1 MSYAGFANGMR
12 ARLLICVWLGVA
24 ASALGQPALQ
34 LEIPFNDTGPGA
46 SAAASFSTLG
56 SFSLSLL
63 SSNGTPTDFHGAPG
77 SGVSGLGVALDFSAT
92 SDFSFR
98 GGDYFGLGP
107 IAKAAASTALNYGA
121 VKSFTATIW
130 FKPNNYVLYQ
140 QGTSGPRVFTLG
152 TNGVVELGAANS
164 IGLYFAQ
171 GNEVSFNFNGT
182 ELDPLALEG
191 GPNYLLDQWYFYAV
205 TYDGVTVTAYQGTDG
220 ADGTVGV
227 SEILRG
233 NLPGQTLNLGTATS
247 PGSTLEIGNRAQDQ
261 EYSFDGWFN
270 DFRFYAST
278 SVVAAASAAQI
289 EDIRW
294 SVLAPVNLAMT
305 IHGNTNIV
313 TWDNL
318 TGASG
323 YLVYRSTNSAG
334 PYSQIS
340 TGAVPSPV
348 YMDSPAPTGTC
359 YYEVAAVDGG
369 GDFTTSAVSQ
379 SVQNVQTGPGTVLNN
394 LPAANVTAIS
404 ATLNGKVL
412 SVVGSPP
419 TATFYYGPVDGGTNA
434 VNWANSVSVGLVS
447 GSFSVTVKGL
457 GSNTT
462 YFCTVMGSNDV
473 GTVWASP
480 SVSFVTGASSLP
492 QVSNAPANAVA
503 ATFATLNGQVLS
515 VGGSPTSVTLYYGTT
530 DGQTNPANWSFSA
543 PIGSQ
548 TGFYAQTVNGLS
560 SNTTYYFTA
569 EAVNADGPRWATPSL
584 LFTTAATNPVSSLI
598 SVLTYKYDNFRSG
611 ANTNE
616 YILTPANVNATTFSK
631 LFGYAVDGYCYAS
644 PLYVAN
650 LQIPGQGTHNT
661 LFVFTEND
669 SVYAFDADSNQGPNG
684 GLLWH
689 TNLGIALISTYYAT
703 RYHHNV
709 LNPLIGITGTPV
721 IDPASG
727 TLYLD
732 VFSGVV
738 SDTPNG
744 FHTIHALNI
753 TNGAERP
760 YSPVLVAASVPGSG
774 VDSSNGVV
782 TFNAGHQMNRPALTL
797 SGGMLYVC
805 YGSYGDTDPYHG
817 WVMGYNATNLQL
829 VTNYV
834 FATTPNATMAAFGV
848 NAGEAA
854 LWMGGDG
861 PCVDAAGNLYVM
873 SGNGSFSAKTNGG
886 DYGDSFIKL
895 TTTNGLAAADY
906 FSPSN
911 ALSLD
916 VNDED
921 LGSGGPVMLPAAAGS
936 AAHPHLLVGAG
947 KEGHIFVVDCDNMG
961 HFNLG
966 VNQIVQELMNAVGGL
981 WSSPS
986 YFNNHVF
993 FHGSGD
999 VLKSFGITNAVM
1011 TTSPVTKSGVS
1022 FGGGYSTPSI
1032 SANGT
1037 SNAIA
1042 WEIQTDGTP
1051 SILHA
1056 FNATNLSQELYNSSQ
1071 NPSRDQLGGSV
1082 NYAVPVVANGKVYV
1096 RGQYYLDV
1104 YGVGVL
1110 LPPPIIAPSGGV
1122 FTNTVTVSLSEATN
1136 GATIY
1141 YTLDGTTPTIHSPV
1155 YTGPFTLASSAA
1167 VKALAT
1173 LAGAFNSP
1181 VATASF
1187 IDSSAIG
1194 SGTGLLGQY
1203 WSNTTS
1209 VAFTNTSF
1217 NTPPT
1222 LVRTDPGINF
1232 NWGASGPAAA
1242 IGTSNY
1248 VVRWTG
1254 TVQPQFSEDYT
1265 FYTTADDGVRLFVN
1279 GQLLINDWVTQAVT
1293 TASNRIPLVAQQ
1305 IYNIELDYFYKS
1317 DSGSQVSLSWSSP
1330 SVPQSLIPQTQLY
1343 SYTNPPPAIVISS
1356 PTNGSI
1362 YTASASVSI
1371 GVTAD
1376 APYNPI
1382 NSVAFYANGNWLG
1395 TLNSS
1400 STAPT
1405 YTLTTTGF
1413 NQNPGGES
1421 SNSAEVSATPLGDAN
1436 LTTTTVQA
1444 SGSDWTAA
1452 IWKTNG
1458 AGTAVSPVAGNNYSL
1473 ITDGTAIGN
1482 SLNNTRVRSPAT
1494 AGNYTFPGDSLTLN
1508 ANTELRAKN
1517 EPGTLTFNGVGA
1529 NPGLILDGGMLNGG
1543 TDGALTIAGTV
1554 RVTSQSYDSMQ
1565 AENGGG
1571 GGLAPNP
1578 RPLTISANLSG
1589 SGNIVIMNCATN
1601 APEVISG
1608 ISNTFSGQWIVQ
1620 AGWLQGATLNS
1631 LGTNNITVDPLYLGF
1646 LVMMPGA
1653 SSPTGPAVV
1662 EVNYDLNSSGTLT
1675 LVNGGL
1681 MSLHQNCTFA
1691 SVNIEGAS
1699 LGAGTYSY
1707 TQLSGRFPNNFLPGG
1722 SGSVTV
1728 APPAISGP
1736 GTVPPPTGVA
1746 TLAGNAQISLSWNA
1760 CVGATNY
1767 NVKRSTVSGG
1777 PYTTVASLPG
1787 TSYTD
1792 SGLANGST
1800 YYYVVTAVSPPGYI
1814 LTAVATDGSGLTTT
1828 ATPVFI
1834 NVNPGSG
1841 LAYGL
1846 TTNGVIGPFLNAN
1859 MPSVVPAIL
1868 PGNLPPLLSQSGAY
1882 INTPARTPAGGL
1894 VPYAPNTPLWSDG
1907 AAKSRYIA
1915 VPNDGGLITPDEQ
1928 IAFVPT
1934 NSWTFPAGTVFVKN
1948 FDLAVNT
1955 TNPAVPLRRLETRL
1969 LVRDA
1974 NGAVYGVTY
1983 KWRPDN
1989 SDADLLTTSLNESI
2003 LVTNAGGV
2011 TTQTWY
2017 YPSPADCLTCHTPV
2031 ANYVLGVNTRQLNG
2045 NLTYSGGVT
2054 DNQLRALNHLGL
2066 FDPAINESDITNYAQ
2081 LSSLTNFSAS
2091 FEQRAR
2097 SYLDANCAQC
2107 HQPGGTGITFDAR
2120 YDTPLDLQ
2128 YIVNVPAQFSLGY
2141 DHACIVKA
2149 QDVWRSMIYQR
2160 MNTLDRAGQM
2170 PPLARNLID
2179 TNAVS
2184 VMAGWINSLPGTPA
2198 LAPPVITPS
2207 GGVFDQ
2213 TVAVTIQASDTNATV
2228 YYTLDGTVPTT
2239 NSPVYSTPL
2248 QVSNT
2253 LTLSANE
2260 FEANFNNSVAASALF
2275 LFQPLSLTSINFGA
2289 NQVFQAQLSG
2299 AIAGDSYVLEATTN
2313 FINWTPLNTNFA
2325 ASNIINLV
2333 DLGASNYPL
2342 RFYRVQHQ

>member
-1 MSYAGFANGMR
+1 MSYAGFSNKVR
-12 ARLLICVWLGVA
+12 AQLLVCAWLGVA

-34 LEIPFNDTGPGA
+34 LEIPFTDTGPGTT
-46 SAAASFSTLG
+46 AAASTSSLG
-56 SFSLSLL
+56 AFSLSLL
-63 SSNGTPTDFHGAPG
+63 SSNGAPTNFHGPPG

-130 FKPNNYVLYQ
+130 FKPHNYILYQ

-152 TNGVVELGAANS
+152 TNAVLELGAANS

-191 GPNYLLDQWYFYAV
+191 GPNYLLDQWYFYAI

-227 SEILRG
+227 SKILSG
-233 NLPGQTLNLGTATS
+233 NLPGQTLNLGTAAS
-247 PGSTLEIGNRAQDQ
+247 PGSTLQVGNRAQDQ

-278 SVVAAASAAQI
+278 NIVTAASAAQI

-294 SVLAPVNLAMT
+294 SVLAPVNLAVT

-313 TWDNL
+313 TWDSL

-323 YLVYRSTNSAG
+323 YLVYRSTNSTG
-334 PYSQIS
+334 PYSQIG
-340 TGAVPSPV
+340 TGPVPSPI
-348 YMDSPAPTGTC
+348 YMDSPAPPGTW
-359 YYEVAAVDGG
+359 YYQVAAVDGS

-379 SVQNVQTGPGTVLNN
+379 PIQNVQTGPGTVLTN
-394 LPAANVTAIS
+394 LLAANITAIS
-404 ATLNGKVL
+404 ATLNGKVI
-412 SVVGSPP
+412 SVVGSTPA
-419 TATFYYGPVDGGTNA
+419 ATFYYGPANGGTNA
-434 VNWANSVSVGLVS
+434 ANWAGSVSVGLVS
-447 GSFSVTVKGL
+447 GSFSATVQGL

-462 YFCTVMGSNDV
+462 YFYTVMGSNDV
-473 GTVWASP
+473 GTVWAAP
-480 SVSFVTGASSLP
+480 SVSFVTEASSLP
-492 QVSNAPANAVA
+492 QIGNAPANQVE

-515 VGGSPTSVTLYYGTT
+515 GGGSPTSVTLYYGTT

-543 PIGSQ
+543 PIGPQ
-548 TGFYAQTVNGLS
+548 TGFYAQTVSGLL

-569 EAVNADGPRWATPSL
+569 EAVNADGPQWASPSL
-584 LFTTAATNPVSSLI
+584 SFTTAATNPVSSLV

-616 YILTPANVNATTFSK
+616 TVLTPANVNATNFSK
-631 LFGYAVDGYCYAS
+631 LFSYTVDGYCYAS

-661 LFVFTEND
+661 VFAFTEND

-732 VFSGVV
+732 VFSGNV
-738 SDTPNG
+738 SNTPAG

-782 TFNAGHQMNRPALTL
+782 TFNPGHQMNRPALTL

-834 FATTPNATMAAFGV
+834 FATTPNAKMATFGV
-848 NAGEAA
+848 NAGEGA

-873 SGNGSFSAKTNGG
+873 TGNGSLSAHTNGG
-886 DYGDSFIKL
+886 DYGDSFVRL
-895 TTTNGLAAADY
+895 STTNGLAVVDY

-911 ALSLD
+911 AVSLD

-921 LGSGGPVMLPAAAGS
+921 LGSGGPVMLPVAAGS
-936 AAHPHLLVGAG
+936 AVHPHLLVGAG
-947 KEGHIFVVDCDNMG
+947 KEGHIFVVDCDNLG
-961 HFNLG
+961 HFNPG
-966 VNQIVQELMNAVGGL
+966 VNQIVQEVGNAVGGL

-993 FHGSGD
+993 FQGSGD

-1022 FGGGYSTPSI
+1022 FGSGYSTPSI

-1042 WEIQTDGTP
+1042 WVIQTDSSP

-1056 FNATNLSQELYNSSQ
+1056 FNATNLSQELYNSNQ
-1071 NPSRDQLGGSV
+1071 NPSRDQAGGSV
-1082 NYAVPVVANGKVYV
+1082 NYAVPVVANGKVFV
-1096 RGQYYLDV
+1096 RGQYYLAV
-1104 YGVGVL
+1104 YGVGNF
-1110 LPPPIIAPSGGV
+1110 LPPPVIAPNGGV
-1122 FTNTVTVSLSEATN
+1122 FTNSVTVSLSEATN

-1141 YTLDGTTPTIHSPV
+1141 YTLDGTTPTIHSFA
-1155 YTGPFTLASSAA
+1155 YTGPFTLTNSAA
-1167 VKALAT
+1167 VKALAV

-1209 VAFTNTSF
+1209 VAFTNASF

-1222 LVRTDPGINF
+1222 LVRTDPTINF
-1232 NWGASGPAAA
+1232 NWGASGPAPA

-1254 TVQPQFSEDYT
+1254 TVQPQFSGDYT
-1265 FYTTADDGVRLFVN
+1265 FYTTADDGVRLYVN

-1305 IYNIELDYFYKS
+1305 LYNIELDYFYKS
-1317 DSGSQVSLSWSSP
+1317 DSGSQVSLSWSSAF
-1330 SVPQSLIPQTQLY
+1330 VPQSLIPQAQLY
-1343 SYTNPPPAIVISS
+1343 SYTNPPPTIVISS
-1356 PTNGSI
+1356 PASGSV

-1371 GVTAD
+1371 GAMAD

-1400 STAPT
+1400 PNAPL

-1413 NQNPGGES
+1413 NQNLGGES
-1421 SNSAEVSATPLGDAN
+1421 LNSAEVSATPLGDAN

-1444 SGSDWTAA
+1444 AATDWTAA

-1458 AGTAVSPVAGNNYSL
+1458 VGTAVSPVAGNNYAA

-1508 ANTELRAKN
+1508 TNTELRAKN

-1529 NPGLILDGGMLNGG
+1529 NPGLVLNGGMLNGG
-1543 TDGALTIAGTV
+1543 TDGPLTIAGTV
-1554 RVTSQSYDSMQ
+1554 RVISQSYDSMQ
-1565 AENGGG
+1565 GANGGG

-1589 SGNIVIMNCATN
+1589 SGNIVVMNCATN

-1608 ISNTFSGQWIVQ
+1608 VSNTFSGQWIVQ
-1620 AGWLQGATLNS
+1620 AGWLQGATPGS
-1631 LGTNNITVDPLYLGF
+1631 LGTNGITVDPLYLGF
-1646 LVMMPGA
+1646 LPTMPGA
-1653 SSPTGPAVV
+1653 SSPAGPAAL

-1691 SVNIEGAS
+1691 AVDIEGAS

-1707 TQLSGRFPNNFLPGG
+1707 AQLSGRFPNNFLPGG
-1722 SGSVTV
+1722 SGSITV

-1736 GTVPPPTGVA
+1736 GPVLPPTGVSA
-1746 TLAGNAQISLSWNA
+1746 IASNAQVYLSWNA

-1767 NVKRSTVSGG
+1767 NVKRSTASGG

-1787 TSYTD
+1787 TNYTD
-1792 SGLANGST
+1792 SGLANGTT

-1814 LTAVATDGSGLTTT
+1814 LTAVATDASGLSTT
-1828 ATPVFI
+1828 AAPVFI
-1834 NVNPGSG
+1834 NVNSGSG

-1846 TTNGVIGPFLNAN
+1846 ATNGVIGPFLNTN
-1859 MPSVVPAIL
+1859 MPGVIPAIL
-1868 PGNLPPLLSQSGAY
+1868 PGNLPLLLSQSGAY
-1882 INTPARTPAGGL
+1882 INTPTRTPVSGL
-1894 VPYAPNTPLWSDG
+1894 ISYAPNTPLWSDG
-1907 AAKSRYIA
+1907 AVKSRYMA
-1915 VPNDGGLITPDEQ
+1915 VPNNGGLITPDEQ
-1928 IAFVPT
+1928 IAFQPT
-1934 NSWTFPAGTVFVKN
+1934 NSWNFPAGTVFVKN
-1948 FDLAVNT
+1948 FDLVVNE
-1955 TNPAVPLRRLETRL
+1955 TNASVPLRRLETRL
-1969 LVRDA
+1969 LVRDV
-1974 NGAVYGVTY
+1974 NGGVYGVTY

-1989 SDADLLTTSLNESI
+1989 SDADLLATSLNEDI
-2003 LVTNAGGV
+2003 LITNTTGIR
-2011 TTQTWY
+2011 TQTWY

-2045 NLTYSGGVT
+2045 NLTYPGGAT
-2054 DNQLRALNHLGL
+2054 DNQLRALNRLGM
-2066 FDPAINESDITNYAQ
+2066 FYPAINESGITNFAQ
-2081 LSSLTNFSAS
+2081 LSPLTNSSAP

-2141 DHACIVKA
+2141 DHACVVKA

-2160 MNTLDRAGQM
+2160 MNTLNHSIQM
-2170 PPLARNLID
+2170 PPLARNSID

-2184 VMAGWINSLPGTPA
+2184 VMAGWVDSLPGMPA
-2198 LAPPVITPS
+2198 LPPPIIMPN
-2207 GGVFDQ
+2207 GGAFDQ
-2213 TVAVTIQASDTNATV
+2213 MVAVTIQASDTNVAV
-2228 YYTLDGTVPTT
+2228 HYTLDGSLPTAS
-2239 NSPVYSTPL
+2239 SPVYSTPL
-2248 QVSNT
+2248 LVSNT

-2260 FEANFNNSVAASALF
+2260 FETNFNNSVAASALF
-2275 LFQPLSLTSINFGA
+2275 LFQPLSLTSVNFGVKQA
-2289 NQVFQAQLSG
+2289 FQAQLSG
-2299 AIAGDSYVLEATTN
+2299 TIAGDSYVLQATTN
-2313 FINWTPLNTNFA
+2313 FINWTPLTTNFA
-2325 ASNIINLV
+2325 ASNTINLV
-2333 DLGASNYPL
+2333 DPGASNYPV
-2342 RFYRVQHQ
+2342 RFYRVLRQ

>member
-1 MSYAGFANGMR
+1 MSIASFSRELR
-12 ARLLICVWLGVA
+12 ARLLMCAWLGVT
-24 ASALGQPALQ
+24 ASALAQPALQ
-34 LEIPFNDTGPGA
+34 LEIPFTDTGTGTA
-46 SAAASFSTLG
+46 AAASTNTLG
-56 SFSLSLL
+56 ALSLSLL
-63 SSNGTPTDFHGAPG
+63 NSNGAPANFHGAPG

-92 SDFSFR
+92 SDFSFN

-130 FKPNNYVLYQ
+130 FKPHDYVLYQ
-140 QGTSGPRVFTLG
+140 QGTSGPRIFTLG
-152 TNGVVELGAANS
+152 TNGVLELGAANS

-182 ELDPLALEG
+182 ELDPFAMEG
-191 GPNYLLDQWYFYAV
+191 GPNYLLDQWYFYAI
-205 TYDGVTVTAYQGTDG
+205 TYDGVTVTGYQGTDG
-220 ADGTVGV
+220 GDGTVGV
-227 SEILRG
+227 SEILSG
-233 NLPGQTLNLGTATS
+233 NLPGQTLNLGTASS
-247 PGSTLEIGNRAQDQ
+247 PGSTLQIGNRAQDQ
-261 EYSFDGWFN
+261 KYSFDGWFD

-278 SVVAAASAAQI
+278 NVVAAASAAQI

-323 YLVYRSTNSAG
+323 YLVYRSTNSTG
-334 PYSQIS
+334 PYSQNS
-340 TGAVPSPV
+340 PGVVPNPI
-348 YMDSPAPTGTC
+348 YMDSSAPPGTW
-359 YYEVAAVDGG
+359 YYAVAAVDGG
-369 GDFTTSAVSQ
+369 GDSTTGAVSRA
-379 SVQNVQTGPGTVLNN
+379 VQNVQTGPGTVLTNS
-394 LPAANVTAIS
+394 PAANITAIS
-404 ATLNGKVL
+404 ATLKGKVL
-412 SVVGSPP
+412 SVVGSTPV
-419 TATFYYGPVDGGTNA
+419 ATFYYGPADGGTNA
-434 VNWANSVSVGLVS
+434 SSWAASVSAGLVS
-447 GSFSVTVKGL
+447 GSFSATVQGL

-462 YFCTVMGSNDV
+462 YFYTVMGSNDV
-473 GTVWASP
+473 GTVWAAP
-480 SVSFVTGASSLP
+480 SLSFVTEPSSLP
-492 QVSNAPANAVA
+492 QVTNSPATAVEG
-503 ATFATLNGQVLS
+503 TFATLNGRVLS
-515 VGGSPTSVTLYYGTT
+515 AGGSPTSVTLYYGTT
-530 DGQTNPANWSFSA
+530 DGQTNPANWSFNA
-543 PIGSQ
+543 PIGPQ

-569 EAVNADGPRWATPSL
+569 EAVNADGPQWAGPSL
-584 LFTTAATNPVSSLI
+584 SFTTTATNPLSGLI

-616 YILTPANVNATTFSK
+616 YVLTPANVNSTTFAK
-631 LFGYAVDGYCYAS
+631 LFSYAVDGYCYSS

-650 LQIPGQGTHNT
+650 LEIPGQGTHNT
-661 LFVFTEND
+661 VFVFTEND

-689 TNLGIALISTYYAT
+689 TNLGVALISTYYAT

-721 IDPASG
+721 IDPVSG

-732 VFSGVV
+732 VFSGAV
-738 SDTPNG
+738 SNTTKG
-744 FHTIHALNI
+744 FHTIHALDI
-753 TNGAERP
+753 TSGAERP

-774 VDSSNGVV
+774 VGSSNGVV
-782 TFNAGHQMNRPALTL
+782 TFNPEYQMNRPALTL

-817 WVMGYNATNLQL
+817 WVMGYNPTNLQL
-829 VTNYV
+829 VTNYI
-834 FATTPNATMAAFGV
+834 FATTPNATIAAFGV
-848 NAGEAA
+848 NAGEGA

-873 SGNGSFSAKTNGG
+873 TGNGSFSANTNGG
-886 DYGDSFIKL
+886 DYGDSFL
-895 TTTNGLAAADY
+895 RLSTTNGLAVADY

-911 ALSLD
+911 TASLAL
-916 VNDED
+916 NDED
-921 LGSGGPVMLPAAAGS
+921 LGSGGPVMLPVAAGS

-947 KEGHIFVVDCDNMG
+947 KEGNIFVLDCNNMG
-961 HFNLG
+961 HFNPG
-966 VNQIVQELMNAVGGL
+966 VNQIVQELGSAVGGL

-993 FHGSGD
+993 FQGSGD
-999 VLKSFGITNAVM
+999 VLKSFAITNAVM

-1022 FGGGYSTPSI
+1022 FGSGYSTPSI

-1042 WEIQTDGTP
+1042 WDIQTDSSP

-1056 FNATNLSQELYNSSQ
+1056 FNATNLSQELYNTSQ

-1104 YGVGVL
+1104 YGVGIF
-1110 LPPPIIAPSGGV
+1110 LPPPVISPNGGV
-1122 FTNTVTVSLSEATN
+1122 FTNSVTVSLSEATN

-1141 YTLDGTTPTIHSPV
+1141 YTLDGTTPTINSPV
-1155 YTGPFTLASSAA
+1155 YTAPFTLTNSAA

-1173 LAGAFNSP
+1173 LPGAFNSP

-1187 IDSSAIG
+1187 IDNAAIG

-1209 VAFTNTSF
+1209 VAFTNASF
-1217 NTPPT
+1217 NAPPT
-1222 LVRTDPGINF
+1222 LVRTDPNINF
-1232 NWGASGPAAA
+1232 NWGASGPAPA

-1254 TVQPQFSEDYT
+1254 TVQPQFSQDYT
-1265 FYTTADDGVRLFVN
+1265 FYTTADDGVRLYVN

-1305 IYNIELDYFYKS
+1305 LYNIELDYFYKS
-1317 DSGSQVSLSWSSP
+1317 DNGSQVSLSWSSP
-1330 SVPQSLIPQTQLY
+1330 SVPQTIIPQTQLY
-1343 SYTNPPPAIVISS
+1343 PYTNPPPTIVLSS
-1356 PTNGSI
+1356 PTNDSSF
-1362 YTASASVSI
+1362 TASASISI
-1371 GVTAD
+1371 GVMAD

-1400 STAPT
+1400 ATAPL

-1421 SNSAEVSATPLGDAN
+1421 SNSVEASATPLGDAN

-1444 SGSDWTAA
+1444 SGTDWTAA
-1452 IWKTNG
+1452 VWKTNG
-1458 AGTAVSPVAGNNYSL
+1458 AGTAVSPVPGNNYATVS
-1473 ITDGTAIGN
+1473 DGTAIGN
-1482 SLNNTRVRSPAT
+1482 GLNNTRVRSPGT
-1494 AGNYTFPGDSLTLN
+1494 AGNYVFPGDSLTLN
-1508 ANTELRAKN
+1508 ANTELRMKN
-1517 EPGTLTFNGVGA
+1517 EPGTLTFSGVAA
-1529 NPGLILDGGMLNGG
+1529 NPGLILNGGMLNGG
-1543 TDGALTIAGTV
+1543 TDGAMTIAGTV
-1554 RVTSQSYDSMQ
+1554 CVTSQSYDSMQ
-1565 AENGGG
+1565 GANGGG

-1608 ISNTFSGQWIVQ
+1608 VSNTFSGQWIVQ
-1620 AGWLQGATLNS
+1620 AGWLQGATPNS
-1631 LGTNNITVDPLYLGF
+1631 LGTNSITVDPFYIGYL
-1646 LVMMPGA
+1646 LTMPGA
-1653 SSPTGPAVV
+1653 SSPAGPAAF
-1662 EVNYDLNSSGTLT
+1662 EVNYDLNSSGALT

-1691 SVNIEGAS
+1691 AVNIEGTS
-1699 LGAGTYSY
+1699 LPAGIYSY
-1707 TQLSGRFPNNFLPGG
+1707 AQLSGRYPNNFLPGG
-1722 SGSVTV
+1722 SGSITV
-1728 APPAISGP
+1728 ASAAVSGP
-1736 GTVPPPTGVA
+1736 GPVLPPTGVA
-1746 TLAGNAQISLSWNA
+1746 AVAANAQVSLSWNA
-1760 CVGATNY
+1760 CLGATNY
-1767 NVKRSTVSGG
+1767 NVKRATISGG

-1792 SGLANGST
+1792 TGLTNGTT

-1814 LTAVATDGSGLTTT
+1814 LTAVATDGSGLSAT
-1828 ATPVFI
+1828 AAPVFV

-1841 LAYGL
+1841 LPYGL
-1846 TTNGVIGPFLNAN
+1846 TTNGVIGPYLNTN
-1859 MPSVVPAIL
+1859 MPSIIPAIL
-1868 PGNLPPLLSQSGAY
+1868 PGNLPALLSQTGAY
-1882 INTPARTPAGGL
+1882 INTPSRTPASGL
-1894 VPYAPNTPLWSDG
+1894 VPYVPNTPLWSDG
-1907 AAKSRYIA
+1907 AVKSRYMA
-1915 VPNDGGLITPDEQ
+1915 VPNNGGLITPDEQ
-1928 IAFVPT
+1928 IAFLPT

-2003 LVTNAGGV
+2003 LVTNASGV
-2011 TTQTWY
+2011 ATQTWY

-2045 NLTYSGGVT
+2045 NLTYPGGVT

-2066 FDPAINESDITNYAQ
+2066 LDPAIDESQITNYAQ
-2081 LSSLTNFSAS
+2081 LSSITNSSAS

-2160 MNTLDRAGQM
+2160 MNTLNRSIQM

-2184 VMAGWINSLPGTPA
+2184 VMASWINSLAGTPA
-2198 LAPPVITPS
+2198 LPPPAITPN

-2213 TVAVTIQASDTNATV
+2213 TVAVTILASDTNATV
-2228 YYTLDGTVPTT
+2228 HYTLDGSLPTT

-2248 QVSNT
+2248 LISNT

-2260 FEANFNNSVAASALF
+2260 FETNFNNSVAASALF
-2275 LFQPLSLTSINFGA
+2275 LFQPLSLTSMGFGA
-2289 NQVFQAQLSG
+2289 NQVFEVQLSG
-2299 AIAGDSYVLEATTN
+2299 AIVGDNYVLQATTN
-2313 FINWTPLNTNFA
+2313 FINWTPLITNFA
-2325 ASNIINLV
+2325 GTNMINLM
-2333 DLGASNYPL
+2333 DSDSSNYPY
-2342 RFYRVQHQ
+2342 RFYRVQRQ